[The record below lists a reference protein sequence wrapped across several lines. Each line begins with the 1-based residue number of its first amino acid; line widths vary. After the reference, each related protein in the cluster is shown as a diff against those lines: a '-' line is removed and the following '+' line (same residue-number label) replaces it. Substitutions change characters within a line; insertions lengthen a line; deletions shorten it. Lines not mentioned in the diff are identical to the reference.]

1 MIQIDGK
8 VTGVLKSSVSKPT
21 GRESQM
27 GRGRFLTGGKL
38 FLKIQKNELMVQI
51 KSIL

>member
-1 MIQIDGK
+1 MIQKDGK
-8 VTGVLKSSVSKPT
+8 VTGVLKSSVSQPT
-21 GRESQM
+21 GRDPQT

-38 FLKIQKNELMVQI
+38 FPKIQNNALMVQL